1 MPLIVKIE
9 GSKLFIEL
17 DLEKPAE
24 SKSGKTIIIASTHG
38 QKVTDIMI
46 DGKPLVIGVNAFIY
60 PYAIPG

>member
-17 DLEKPAE
+17 DLEKPTE